1 MSDQQNNELDD
12 VMRRVQKLL
21 AIANDARANPAE
33 ASAAAK
39 MAEKV
44 MRKYQI
50 DHADL
55 IEKELRS
62 KTADLADAVV
72 FANMKRDDPKRP
84 PLKQTPA
91 WGQMLAVAI
100 AQLHDCQVRQ
110 TIAADKFGNL
120 ASGLRFMGYGPD
132 VKMCVFTFDYIV
144 GTLIL
149 GTKQFNAAKKAEG
162 MSSKV
167 ASESY
172 RSGFTSAVISA
183 VNDLR
188 DEKLSELA
196 ALANT
201 SRALVLVDTK
211 KKVIEDYFG
220 GVKYVTKKSQAKT
233 DYSAFSQGI
242 REGRKVDVNRR
253 GLPSYPVHGGIAKFI
268 GGEK

>member
-1 MSDQQNNELDD
+1 MSNETNQDLDD

-21 AIANDARANPAE
+21 AIANDTRANPAE
-33 ASAAAK
+33 AAAAAK

-55 IEKELRS
+55 IEKELRNS
-62 KTADLADAVV
+62 TVDLADALV

-84 PLKQTPA
+84 PLKKTPP

-110 TIAADKFGNL
+110 AWGQDRNGNPAA
-120 ASGLRFMGYGPD
+120 ALRFMGYGPD

-144 GTLIL
+144 GVLIVEV
-149 GTKQFNAAKKAEG
+149 KHFNAAKKAEG
-162 MSSKV
+162 LSSKV

-172 RSGFTSAVISA
+172 RQGFTTAVIA
-183 VNDLR
+183 AINNLR
-188 DEKLSELA
+188 TEKLSELA

-211 KKVIEDYFG
+211 KSIIEQYFG
-220 GVKYVTKKSQAKT
+220 EAKYVTKKSQSQT

-242 REGRKVDVNRR
+242 KDGRKVDVNRR
-253 GLPSYPVHGGIAKFI
+253 GLPSHPVHDEITKFI
-268 GGEK
+268 GGQL